1 MSSVGD
7 INVARRLRRKWA
19 LRSSAVKE
27 NRSPLEAKRAAEE
40 CCGRHEPRVSAPS
53 LHAGE
58 RWNRFVDGRI
68 VVKMW
73 LSVCLL

>member
-1 MSSVGD
+1 MD

-27 NRSPLEAKRAAEE
+27 NRSPLGAKRAAEE
-40 CCGRHEPRVSAPS
+40 CSGRHEPRVSALSPP
-53 LHAGE
+53 AEE
-58 RWNRFVDGRI
+58 RWNQFVDGRI

-73 LSVCLL
+73 SSVCLL